1 MGLSSTLYTGI
12 SGLRANAEAM
22 SVTGN
27 NISNSNTVGFKSSST
42 LFSDVLSASISS
54 SSGDSQVGRG
64 TQISTIKTSFSQGSF
79 QSTASSTDLAI
90 EGDGFF
96 MVSDQASSEVLY
108 TRNGSFGFDA
118 DGYLTNAEGFRVQG
132 KTFNVDGTL
141 AGGDPTDIQVDI
153 NSQIP
158 AQQTGE
164 LTLATNLDAS
174 SSLVGPFDISDPVAT
189 SNYSTSTQIY
199 DSLGNTHL
207 ATTYF
212 TKTAPQ
218 TWEWHTA
225 VNSSEL
231 DLTVAGP
238 DALTEIGSGSGSL
251 TFDSSGNLL
260 TGGTGST
267 TAGAIVWDNG
277 SDPTQQIDM
286 NFNTTQFS
294 SSSVVI
300 SQSQNGYAAGEVVQV
315 SIDNSGTVSASYS
328 NGETIDVAMLTLAT
342 FTSPGGLIKEG
353 GSLYSSGYRS
363 GDPSIGTAGPSQG
376 NIFTNSL
383 ELSNVDLAQ
392 EFVDLIT
399 IQNGYSASSKVITT
413 TDEMLREL
421 INLKR

>member
-12 SGLRANAEAM
+12 SGLQANAEAM

-54 SSGDSQVGRG
+54 ASGASQVGRG
-64 TQISTIKTSFSQGSF
+64 TQISTVKTTFSQGSF
-79 QSTASSTDLAI
+79 QSTSSSTDLAI

-96 MVSDQASSEVLY
+96 MVSEAGSGETLY
-108 TRNGSFGFDA
+108 TRNGSFSFDSQ
-118 DGYLTNAEGFRVQG
+118 GYLINAEGYRVQG
-132 KTFNVDGTL
+132 KLYDDEGEL
-141 AGGDPTDIQVDI
+141 MGGDPTDIQVDI

-158 AQQTGE
+158 ASQTST
-164 LTLATNLDAS
+164 LTLNTNLDAGS
-174 SSLVGPFDISDPVAT
+174 EMVGPFDISDPENS

-212 TKTAPQ
+212 TMTAAQ
-218 TWEWHTA
+218 TWEWHTT
-225 VNSSEL
+225 VDSSEL
-231 DLTVAGP
+231 DASVAGA
-238 DALTEIGSGSGSL
+238 DAITEIGSGTL
-251 TFDSSGNLL
+251 TFDSDGNLL
-260 TGGTGST
+260 TGGTAST
-267 TAGAIVWDNG
+267 AAGAIVWNNG
-277 SDPTQQIDM
+277 SDATQQIDM
-286 NFNTTQFS
+286 TFDTTQFS

-300 SQSQNGYAAGEVVQV
+300 SQSQDGYAAGEVVEV
-315 SIDNSGTVSASYS
+315 SIDNDGTVTASYS
-328 NGETIDVAMLTLAT
+328 NGESIDIAMLTLAT
-342 FTSPGGLIKEG
+342 FSNPSGLNKEG
-353 GSLYSSGYRS
+353 GSLYASTAQS
-363 GDPSIGTAGPSQG
+363 GDPSVGTAGASQG
-376 NIFTNSL
+376 YIYTNSL

-413 TDEMLREL
+413 TDEMLQEL